1 MLTVI
6 WIILFLLT
14 IIKNKS
20 IKTKNVYC
28 VLSIIT
34 GLFDFIIPMIYSA
47 LSLKIVSSIVSLAVL
62 SLNIT
67 WFLKSI
73 KTR

>member
-6 WIILFLLT
+6 WIILFLRT
-14 IIKNKS
+14 IIKNIS